1 MEKPR
6 TYQISCPEIVSESC
20 AGHGKASDIPGFL
33 PGDGVGELRE
43 AWKSFGH
50 TRFPVRRRCLGA
62 ARGMEKLRTYQISRP
77 VTVPGNCAGHG
88 KASDI
93 PDFPPGDSVRE
104 LRGAWKS
111 FGHIRFPAR

>member
-20 AGHGKASDIPGFL
+20 AGHVKASDIPDFL
-33 PGDGVGELRE
+33 PGDGVWELRG
-43 AWKSFGH
+43 AWKSF
-50 TRFPVRRRCLGA
+50 
-62 ARGMEKLRTYQISRP
+62 RTYQISRP
-77 VTVPGNCAGHG
+77 VTASESCAGHG

-93 PDFPPGDSVRE
+93 PDFPPGDGAWE

-111 FGHIRFPAR
+111 FGHTRFPAR